1 MGHAGLL
8 SGGLACVD
16 RSGKSL
22 DWSADARYVRALCT
36 RATYLLSTCI
46 LTLPHFSVMLY
57 YILCYGTIEVPVHHP
72 MILSLNLVKESS
84 GKGLVNMSAI

>member
-1 MGHAGLL
+1 MHATY
-8 SGGLACVD
+8 VH
-16 RSGKSL
+16 
-22 DWSADARYVRALCT
+22 YVRVLRTMLRTVLRTC
-36 RATYLLSTCI
+36 LSSRI

-57 YILCYGTIEVPVHHP
+57 YILCHGTHEVPVYHP